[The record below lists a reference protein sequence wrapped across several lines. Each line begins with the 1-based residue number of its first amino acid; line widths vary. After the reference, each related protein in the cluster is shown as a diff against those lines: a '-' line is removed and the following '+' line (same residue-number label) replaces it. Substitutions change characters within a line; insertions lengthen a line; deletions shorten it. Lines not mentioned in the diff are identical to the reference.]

1 MTLTK
6 VQAILAIIVA
16 LTGAIFLAAPAD
28 TPRLV
33 AIADIHGDYDAF
45 VGILQRA
52 SLIDASKHW
61 SGKNA
66 ILVQTGDY
74 LDRGPKARQVMEL
87 LMELQK
93 DAPRQGGKAIVLLGN
108 HETMNIYG
116 DMLYVTD
123 VDFASYTDDRS
134 EKRRQTAYEAYA
146 ALTSAA
152 AKMSKEEWMKSHPPG
167 FVEQRDALGPN
178 GKYGKWLRTL
188 PAIAKVDDSVF
199 LHGGIKPELA
209 AMKIEQMNQRI
220 GEEIKAFDSVEKYM
234 VDEKIAL
241 PFFNLDELTNAA
253 KAGLKDAKDNSDRKK
268 YLEAFLAY
276 PSWLSMNPDGPLWFR
291 GYAQWT
297 DSEGAPQIKKL
308 SELFGV
314 ARFVVGHTPQPG
326 GQISKRFGGLV
337 YLIDTGM
344 LSTYVEGGRASAL
357 EIVNGKITAI
367 YPNETKVLQ

>member
-6 VQAILAIIVA
+6 VRAILAIILA
-16 LTGAIFLAAPAD
+16 ITGTLFLAAPAAS
-28 TPRLV
+28 PRLV

-45 VGILQRA
+45 VGILQKA
-52 SLIDASKHW
+52 SLIDAGKHW
-61 SGKNA
+61 SGKNTT
-66 ILVQTGDY
+66 LVQTGDY
-74 LDRGPKARQVMEL
+74 LDRGPKARQVMDL

-116 DMLYVTD
+116 DMRYVTD
-123 VDFASYTDDRS
+123 ADFASYTDDKS
-134 EKRRQTAYEAYA
+134 EKRRQSAYEAYA
-146 ALTSAA
+146 ALTSVAG
-152 AKMSKEEWMKSHPPG
+152 KMSKDDWMKSHPSG

-188 PAIAKVDDSVF
+188 PAIARVDDSIF

-209 AMKIEQMNQRI
+209 ALKIDQLNQRI
-220 GEEIKAFDSVEKYM
+220 SEEIKVFDSVEKYM

-241 PFFNLDELTNAA
+241 PFFNLDDLTTAA
-253 KAGLKDAKDNSDRKK
+253 KAALKDTKDNVDRKK

-291 GYAQWT
+291 GYAQWS

-308 SELFGV
+308 TELFGV
-314 ARFVVGHTPQPG
+314 SRFVVGHTPQPG
-326 GQISKRFGGLV
+326 GQIVKRFGGQV

-344 LSTYVEGGRASAL
+344 LSTYVEGGKASAL
-357 EIVNGKITAI
+357 EIADGKISVI
-367 YPNETKVLQ
+367 YPTETKLLQ